1 MMKKKVTYLDKGT
14 KWYILYVVIVQSLSH
29 VQLFMTPWTVACQ
42 ASLSFTISQS
52 LFKLTSIKSVMP
64 TNRLSLIL
72 LSSCPQF
79 FPVSGSFPMSWLFA
93 SGGQKC
99 WNFSFSINP
108 SNEHSGLIFF
118 RTDWLDLLAV
128 KGTFQESPPAPQFE
142 SINSSCVSQ
151 QLYLQIV

>member
-1 MMKKKVTYLDKGT
+1 
-14 KWYILYVVIVQSLSH
+14 
-29 VQLFMTPWTVACQ
+29 MTPWTVACQ

-64 TNRLSLIL
+64 TNCLSLIP

-118 RTDWLDLLAV
+118 RMDWLYLFL
-128 KGTFQESPPAPQFE
+128 QFKE
-142 SINSSCVSQ
+142 LSRVFSITTVTSTSSSVLSF
-151 QLYLQIV
+151 LYHPTLTAIHDYWKKHSFD

>member
-1 MMKKKVTYLDKGT
+1 
-14 KWYILYVVIVQSLSH
+14 
-29 VQLFMTPWTVACQ
+29 MTPWTVACQ

-64 TNRLSLIL
+64 TNCLSLIP

-108 SNEHSGLIFF
+108 SSGYSRLMSF
-118 RTDWLDLLAV
+118 RTDWFDLFVVQGTLKSLLQHHNSKASILQCSAFFMVQPSHPHMTTGKTRALTWAAGCIKSAV
-128 KGTFQESPPAPQFE
+128 RLKFLLFQ
-142 SINSSCVSQ
+142 
-151 QLYLQIV
+151 

>member
-1 MMKKKVTYLDKGT
+1 M
-14 KWYILYVVIVQSLSH
+14 SLF
-29 VQLFMTPWTVACQ
+29 VQLPSHAWLFVTPWTVACQ

-64 TNRLSLIL
+64 TNCLSLIP

-108 SNEHSGLIFF
+108 SNDSSGLISFRIDWFDILTVQGTVKNLLYHHSWNHQFF
-118 RTDWLDLLAV
+118 SSQSSLWPSSQIHTWYWKDHSFNYTDLCW
-128 KGTFQESPPAPQFE
+128 
-142 SINSSCVSQ
+142 
-151 QLYLQIV
+151 